1 MSLGGRRAEK
11 SCFLILLVP
20 NPENWGDLAT
30 EGCDK
35 KEPYQGGTLTP
46 QSTLP
51 DAAQP
56 VGTGTG
62 GKTGDPDISTII
74 QAAALG
80 QCSSVSQAPDK
91 DTEEGHHVMSHLA
104 APQHL
109 PSWPR
114 SCSRYSGQLPPQG
127 PGAPQPRRARPA
139 ESEGWTRVRLQA
151 RPGQGGHRECGL
163 GWGSASGERQKGRQ
177 GSRVK

>member
-1 MSLGGRRAEK
+1 MGREK
-11 SCFLILLVP
+11 SQALEVEAGSCVP
-20 NPENWGDLAT
+20 GRKKSRKKLFSNLACTQPRELGDLAT

-56 VGTGTG
+56 VGTGTVG
-62 GKTGDPDISTII
+62 EKQESLDISTII

-80 QCSSVSQAPDK
+80 HCSSDYQSPDE
-91 DTEEGHHVMSHLA
+91 DTKEEHHAMSHLA

-109 PSWPR
+109 A
-114 SCSRYSGQLPPQG
+114 QV
-127 PGAPQPRRARPA
+127 A
-139 ESEGWTRVRLQA
+139 
-151 RPGQGGHRECGL
+151 
-163 GWGSASGERQKGRQ
+163 
-177 GSRVK
+177 

>member
-1 MSLGGRRAEK
+1 MEAGSCVPGRKK
-11 SCFLILLVP
+11 SRKKLFSNLACTQPREL
-20 NPENWGDLAT
+20 GDLAT

-62 GKTGDPDISTII
+62 GKNETLDISTII

-80 QCSSVSQAPDK
+80 QCSSDYQAPDK
-91 DTEEGHHVMSHLA
+91 DTEEGHHAMSHLA

-109 PSWPR
+109 A
-114 SCSRYSGQLPPQG
+114 QL
-127 PGAPQPRRARPA
+127 A
-139 ESEGWTRVRLQA
+139 
-151 RPGQGGHRECGL
+151 
-163 GWGSASGERQKGRQ
+163 
-177 GSRVK
+177 